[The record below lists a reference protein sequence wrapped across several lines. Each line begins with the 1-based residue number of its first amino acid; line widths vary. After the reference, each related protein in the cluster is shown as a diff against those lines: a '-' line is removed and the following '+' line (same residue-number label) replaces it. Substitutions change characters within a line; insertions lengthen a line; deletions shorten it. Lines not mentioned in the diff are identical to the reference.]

1 MSWSIQD
8 STSSTADNPVDIA
21 DMLNRYFYSVFQ
33 TPDLTHN
40 QLFSVDFED
49 DMIDLTTI
57 SDLTLTEGE
66 VRYVLRNL
74 DEEKATGPDNI
85 PAVLLKNCAAS
96 IAPSLCELFN
106 KSLSSGHLP
115 SEWKLS
121 NICPIPKKSPLHEVS
136 NYRPISLLS
145 LVSKVFERCIYNRL
159 IDHISSKLNELQYG
173 FQRGKSTTS
182 QLLHVLHNIHK
193 MLEKRCQ
200 VDTIYLDFA
209 KAFDKVSHD
218 LLLVKLH
225 NFGIKGNLLRW
236 FKNYLS
242 GRFQRVTVHG
252 VTSQPLPVLSGVPQ
266 GSILG
271 PILFLIYVND
281 LPDSV
286 SQGTAVSMF
295 ADYTKCHR
303 AVRNPQD
310 REILQS
316 DLNNITN
323 WCQDWRMDL
332 NKSKCGVL
340 QFTRC
345 LQPTIN
351 QYTLVEIPVKPLTCV
366 KDLGVSITKDMKWN
380 QHVQDLSSKANKMLG
395 FVKRTASGIHDKRV
409 RKILYLTIVPSQL
422 AYSSQVWAPQTV
434 NNILTIERLQR
445 RASKFILSLPYK
457 TSIPYKKRLATIGIL
472 PLCYWHE
479 YLDMVYLHKCL
490 INNSDNNISIKIPTR
505 ETRNTSSTNG
515 ILLHVTKS
523 KTVSFQNSFYIR
535 AANVW
540 NTLPGFIRNTTTSLT
555 TFKCYLMKYYVELT
569 QQIYDPEDPR
579 TFKSVCIKC
588 HTSRPLM
595 NLSTRTCC

>member
-1 MSWSIQD
+1 M
-8 STSSTADNPVDIA
+8 T
-21 DMLNRYFYSVFQ
+21 
-33 TPDLTHN
+33 
-40 QLFSVDFED
+40 
-49 DMIDLTTI
+49 DLTTI

-74 DEEKATGPDNI
+74 DEEKATGPDKI

-106 KSLSSGHLP
+106 KSLSSGQLP

-121 NICPIPKKSPLHEVS
+121 NVCPIPKESPLHEVS

-173 FQRGKSTTS
+173 FQRGKFTTS

-286 SQGTAVSMF
+286 SQG
-295 ADYTKCHR
+295 
-303 AVRNPQD
+303 
-310 REILQS
+310 
-316 DLNNITN
+316 
-323 WCQDWRMDL
+323 
-332 NKSKCGVL
+332 
-340 QFTRC
+340 
-345 LQPTIN
+345 
-351 QYTLVEIPVKPLTCV
+351 
-366 KDLGVSITKDMKWN
+366 
-380 QHVQDLSSKANKMLG
+380 
-395 FVKRTASGIHDKRV
+395 
-409 RKILYLTIVPSQL
+409 
-422 AYSSQVWAPQTV
+422 
-434 NNILTIERLQR
+434 
-445 RASKFILSLPYK
+445 
-457 TSIPYKKRLATIGIL
+457 IL
-472 PLCYWHE
+472 PCQ
-479 YLDMVYLHKCL
+479 CL
-490 INNSDNNISIKIPTR
+490 
-505 ETRNTSSTNG
+505 
-515 ILLHVTKS
+515 L
-523 KTVSFQNSFYIR
+523 
-535 AANVW
+535 
-540 NTLPGFIRNTTTSLT
+540 
-555 TFKCYLMKYYVELT
+555 
-569 QQIYDPEDPR
+569 
-579 TFKSVCIKC
+579 
-588 HTSRPLM
+588 
-595 NLSTRTCC
+595 